1 MGSAVLPRLL
11 AAGGFIGAGYLAAIL
26 LAVAVG
32 CLADEHR
39 RADARRVLALLL
51 FRPTEPDDPTRR
63 PRRPRGAVTNRAA
76 GKGRAEPPAGPGTE
90 P

>member
-1 MGSAVLPRLL
+1 MGVTLSRLL
-11 AAGGFIGAGYLAAIL
+11 AAGGYVSALYAAAVL
-26 LAVAVG
+26 LAVLVG

-51 FRPTEPDDPTRR
+51 FRPVEPDSPKRR
-63 PRRPRGAVTNRAA
+63 PPQRPRDVEGRTG
-76 GKGRAEPPAGPGTE
+76 GKGRAELPSTPDAE